1 MVHAETTKRST
12 LDADA
17 LIGRLQAR
25 GVAQLRDEAAI
36 WVLVDGSDLRKPQA
50 QAMEGL
56 QRVKRLHGEGTV
68 PGYRTLNAIG
78 VGQRRRGLLYHRLF
92 SSEAA
97 GFRSESHETQVALA
111 SIGRALA
118 PLAADITYVFDAGFD
133 DIAVWSTV
141 WMQGHRLVC
150 RVQHRDRLVRPAAA
164 QPLCHLYEL
173 APRLQPLARIE
184 TEMVV
189 RKGKQPRPKLQPVTA
204 VVSAVPLVVTY
215 QEEVRTRAD
224 GARHDRQVW
233 LVEVRLEGAHEAPW
247 WLLTDRPVI
256 TAEEALEIFRMYR
269 QRWSIE
275 DAFKVGKQCLGWED
289 VQVLTLEAVR
299 TLVALGWVAA
309 GFLYELGVTLEWAEV
324 RLLTRL
330 GGGEGRANRPGG
342 KLVLT
347 RGLRRLLDHLA
358 IEAILTDEI
367 RQHGSLPPRLAALLG
382 RAATD

>member
-25 GVAQLRDEAAI
+25 GVEQLRGESAV
-36 WVLVDGSDLRKPQA
+36 WVLVDGSDLRKPHA
-50 QAMEGL
+50 RAMEAL

-68 PGYRTLNAIG
+68 PGYRTINAIG
-78 VGQRRRGLLYHRLF
+78 VGYQRRGLLYHRLF
-92 SSEAA
+92 SSQAT
-97 GFRSESHETQVALA
+97 GFLSESAETQAALA
-111 SIGRALA
+111 SVGAALA
-118 PLAADITYVFDAGFD
+118 PLAADVTYILDAGFD
-133 DIAVWSTV
+133 DVAVWASV
-141 WMQGHRLVC
+141 WQQGHHLVC
-150 RVQHRDRLVRPAAA
+150 RVQHRDRLVRPAAD
-164 QPLCHLYEL
+164 QPVCHLYET
-173 APRLQPLARIE
+173 APRLQPLARVE

-204 VVSAVPLVVTY
+204 VVAATPLAVRY
-215 QEEVRTRAD
+215 QEEIRTKAD
-224 GARHDRQVW
+224 GARHTRQVW

-247 WLLTDRPVI
+247 WLLTDRPVT
-256 TAEEALEIFRMYR
+256 TAEQALEIFRMYR

-309 GFLYELGVTLEWAEV
+309 GFLYELGVTLDWPEV

-330 GGGEGRANRPGG
+330 GGGELRANRPAG
-342 KLVLT
+342 KRVLT
-347 RGLRRLLDHLA
+347 RGLRRLLDLCA
-358 IEAILTDEI
+358 AQAILRDEV
-367 RQHGSLPPRLAALLG
+367 RQHGDLPPRLAALLG
-382 RAATD
+382 PPSPD